1 MLSTSQRSGSNNSDK
16 CEPKQNDCTK
26 AGTGPACS
34 DDSEIGADKKSRCLE
49 EVRNRC
55 DVRLQKC
62 VEICKEVTTK
72 RFRNDPDVTEGAEN
86 IPSKGYWWADSAW
99 ITDKDAQIEA
109 YMTPGNRGGF
119 GQRLGRSGSDM
130 LYQYNIMIDN
140 IDMCSE
146 CYEQALQECETR
158 DCYCDQY
165 KCGGFTD
172 GKGGVGGGDEE
183 DPTVTDVDKTATNN
197 ASYETTSRYG
207 VPVEL
212 VYTRSFMP
220 GNVFFLTEPR
230 EVRKTSTKVS
240 FDATKNVITKTH
252 LLTIA
257 NYSDLFVGLCAGEIG
272 AVTRVFFD
280 GGLVYSANNAALTP
294 PGENALKFITMK
306 GSEAQ
311 KVRAEQAKVAGFGRV
326 PAYRGL
332 AYTVIKNF
340 NFSTYDDFPQMKF
353 EVVKAVDTETQYI
366 TSAAIPGMTDDV
378 WRVDG
383 PANRLVVSTATGV
396 RVLTLDG
403 LEEVWSETVADVLDV
418 TPIGKILTY
427 DGTQVGVYDPGLS
440 ASYGSFEPSL
450 PIAQSFVFRTID
462 TAGNASVSLV
472 SMDSDGNAMVEEID
486 DITPAFPTD
495 SVAIQQLDGFDTE
508 VPEVAAELY
517 WETDESRK
525 SLFFARVLE
534 GSPDTVRVRELRMYS
549 SNTTENLLEDEQ
561 WYGYDLPVSTF
572 GGTTSLI
579 LQGIIPCQ
587 FDGTLILA
595 YIRSGGAGFVKWSPT
610 EGVVW
615 SVTAANVPFFGKYAP
630 FDDPTQKVLAYV
642 ANAGAINILDLETGE
657 ITTRAGTYAT
667 PDGFQ
672 YYDSATASVIYQST
686 GNTVSRAFLNRVSTS
701 METLATVAADLAE
714 RSGIDPGYVDAYDV
728 SGIEITGIRSGDN
741 DTGAEIME
749 QLNTVYM
756 TVALANERFIVRR
769 RSNTSSVAINPD
781 DLKTALDMAREFEK
795 VQDKSVTLEYFS
807 DNLNGDENF
816 QTFSLMTGDARNAEL
831 VDERFSF
838 TVLEDDTYM
847 KQLAEMLVHTE
858 LKSRDVYPIGLPP
871 RYLALTSGDVIS
883 VNGLSLRVSED
894 TLGADNTLE
903 LDALRDSPADY
914 EDFAP
919 IVGTPGLSASFY
931 KDFSGAV
938 GAPIAVSARSIEQ
951 SSAPSVGVY
960 AGVSNILGE
969 FTAPTSFG
977 YANDEAEATVTG
989 GTHTTNES
997 LVWGR
1002 LYAID
1007 APIGTAVLKTFRSH
1021 SLAIRFPEEAMAA
1034 RVLDMPTR
1042 WGQSPDPRTM
1052 DSYYN
1057 TLLVGRELIQYGYT
1071 AAHPTDP
1078 QVVIFHNLQRGR
1090 HNTDDALDHMLGEMC
1105 ILVEEGVH
1113 RRYELG
1119 ADLSGHS
1126 LKLTT
1131 GKGQNP
1137 GRRADVTPYEAA
1149 LLPSIPG
1156 YLLRQDFAITEP
1168 VYRSA
1173 SHPGNPA
1180 VLITLR
1186 QRELVSYGLTEDSA
1200 SLLTASENNAS
1211 YKGQLSLYLLR
1222 ADYDPI
1228 LFEAER
1234 NGTGT
1239 SYIVARVPS
1248 MPVAASSSDFEPPP
1262 SAGSFKTWFLSYIW
1276 RGDLQSPT
1284 LWNHLTEPLVAVIIS
1299 TNDYGESRAVFK
1311 WHAAGDYTKRQTR
1324 GLDGTAT

>member
-1 MLSTSQRSGSNNSDK
+1 MLSTSQRSGSNNSED
-16 CEPKQNDCTK
+16 CAPKQNDCTK
-26 AGTGPACS
+26 AGTGPSCS
-34 DDSEIGADKKSRCLE
+34 EDSEIGADKKSRCLE

-62 VEICKEVTTK
+62 VEVCKEVTTK
-72 RFRNDPDVTEGAEN
+72 RFRNDPDVTVGAEN

-99 ITDKDAQIEA
+99 VTDKDLQIEA

-119 GQRLGRSGSDM
+119 GHRLGRSGSDM
-130 LYQYNIMIDN
+130 LYQYNIMIDD
-140 IDMCSE
+140 IDMCSQ

-172 GKGGVGGGDEE
+172 GKDGVGGGNGE
-183 DPTVTDVDKTATNN
+183 DPTVTDVDKTASNK
-197 ASYETTSRYG
+197 ASYETTSLYDI
-207 VPVEL
+207 PVEL

-220 GNVFFLTEPR
+220 GNVFYLTEPR
-230 EVRKTSTKVS
+230 EARKTSTKVS
-240 FDATKNVITKTH
+240 FDPVKNVITKTH
-252 LLTIA
+252 LLSIA
-257 NYSDLFVGLCAGEIG
+257 NYSDLFVGLCSGEIG

-280 GGLVYSANNAALTP
+280 GGLVYSADNASLAAL
-294 PGENALKFITMK
+294 GENALQFVTMK

-311 KVRAEQAKVAGFGRV
+311 KVRAEQAKAEGFGRV

-332 AYTVIKNF
+332 AYSLIKNF
-340 NFSTYDDFPQMKF
+340 NFSSYADFPQMKF
-353 EVVKAVDTETQYI
+353 EVTKAVETDAQFI
-366 TSAAIPGMTDDV
+366 TSATIPGMNDDV
-378 WRVDG
+378 WRIDG
-383 PANRLVVSTATGV
+383 PANRLIISTATGV

-427 DGTQVGVYDPGLS
+427 DGTQVSVYDPGLS
-440 ASYGSFEPSL
+440 AAYGSFSPGL

-462 TAGNASVSLV
+462 TAGNAHVSLV
-472 SMDSDGNAMVEEID
+472 SMDSSGNAMVEEID
-486 DITPAFPTD
+486 DITPSFPSD
-495 SVAIQQLDGFDTE
+495 SVAIQELDGFDTE
-508 VPEVAAELY
+508 VPEVATELY
-517 WETDESRK
+517 WETDEARK

-534 GSPDTVRVRELRMYS
+534 GSPDTVRVREMRMYS
-549 SNTTENLLEDEQ
+549 SNTTENLLEDEVF
-561 WYGYDLPVSTF
+561 YGYDLPVSTF
-572 GGTTSLI
+572 GGTTTLN

-587 FDGTLILA
+587 FDGTLVFA
-595 YIRSGGAGFVKWSPT
+595 YLRSGGAGFVKWSPT
-610 EGVVW
+610 DGVVW
-615 SVTAANVPFFGKYAP
+615 SVAASNVPNFGKYAP
-630 FDDPTQKVLAYV
+630 VDDPTQKFFAYV
-642 ANAGAINILDLETGE
+642 ADANTVNILNLETGE
-657 ITTRAGTYAT
+657 IATRSGTFAT

-672 YYDSATASVIYQST
+672 YFDSATASIIYQSA
-686 GNTVSRAFLNRVSTS
+686 GNTVSRAFLNRVTTTL
-701 METLATVAADLAE
+701 ETLATVAADLAE

-741 DTGAEIME
+741 QTGAEIME

-756 TVALANERFIVRR
+756 TVALANERFVVRR
-769 RSNTSSVAINPD
+769 RSNTSSVSVNPD
-781 DLKTALDMAREFEK
+781 DLKTSLDMAREFER
-795 VQDKSVTLEYFS
+795 VQDKSVTVEYYS

-816 QTFSLMTGDARNAEL
+816 QTFSLMTGDARSAEL
-831 VDERFSF
+831 LDERFTF

-871 RYLALTSGDVIS
+871 RYLALTSGDVIT

-894 TLGADNTLE
+894 TLGADNTVE
-903 LDALRDSPADY
+903 LDALRDNPSDY

-931 KDFSGAV
+931 KDFSGAI

-951 SSAPSVGVY
+951 GSAPTVGVY

-977 YANDEAEATVTG
+977 YAADESEATVTG
-989 GTHTTNES
+989 GTLTTNES

-1002 LYAID
+1002 LFALD
-1007 APIGTAVLKTFRSH
+1007 APMGTAVLKTFPSH
-1021 SLAIRFPEEAMAA
+1021 SLAIRFPEAAMAQ
-1034 RVLDMPTR
+1034 RVLAMPSR

-1052 DSYYN
+1052 DFYYN
-1057 TLLVGRELIQYGYT
+1057 TLLVGRELIQYGYSV
-1071 AAHPTDP
+1071 AHETDP
-1078 QVVIFHNLQRGR
+1078 KVVVFHNLQRGR
-1090 HNTDDALDHMLGEMC
+1090 HNTDDALDHTLGEMC
-1105 ILVEEGVH
+1105 ILVEEGVF

-1119 ADLSGHS
+1119 ADLAGHS

-1131 GKGQNP
+1131 SKGSNP

-1149 LLPSIPG
+1149 LLPTIPG

-1168 VYRSA
+1168 VYRNSA
-1173 SHPGNPA
+1173 FPGSPA
-1180 VLITLR
+1180 ILITLR
-1186 QRELVSYGLTEDSA
+1186 QRELVSHGLTEDSM
-1200 SLLTASENNAS
+1200 SLLTATEDNAS
-1211 YKGQLSLYLLR
+1211 YKGNLSLYLLR

-1239 SYIVARVPS
+1239 SYIVARVAS
-1248 MPVAASSSDFEPPP
+1248 MPVGVSSSDFEPPP
-1262 SAGSFKTWFLSYIW
+1262 TSGDFDRWFLSYIW
-1276 RGDLQSPT
+1276 RGDLQAPS
-1284 LWNHLTEPLVAVIIS
+1284 LWNYLIEPLVAVIIS

-1311 WHAAGDYTKRQTR
+1311 WHAGGDYTLRQTR
-1324 GLDGTAT
+1324 GLDGTAS